1 MSNDKFWPLLTL
13 VWLAAAVVPYVDAQ
27 TLKEAVEQAVQTN
40 PEVLVTT
47 NRRLAADEGVKE
59 ARGGYWPQVDLLTGK
74 GRERLDDINARALG
88 LSDTTS
94 TRRESSIVLSQMLF
108 DGFGVK
114 SEVARRRA
122 LVDSSAYDVAATA
135 EDLALRVAAVYL
147 DVLRRQETVAA
158 AVDSLEA
165 HQRIYDHIKL
175 RSDSG
180 VGRRADLDQA
190 EGRLALA
197 KVNLRSEQ
205 SNLKDATTTYLRL
218 VGEAPRT
225 LFKPPSLEQGLP
237 RSEKQALETAL
248 ANNPTIKSAQADVAA
263 ADAQLAVAKAALW
276 PRLDLEFAANHSSE
290 IVQGRSNDATVMLRL
305 RYNLWHGGADSA
317 RVREARHQVDQTNE
331 VLNRTHRQV
340 EESLSMALNAY
351 VTSRDRLV
359 SLQQYVESSDSTREA
374 YAKQFSVG
382 QRTLLD
388 LLNAENEYF
397 NARLSFLSGQYTELT
412 SVFGVFAGMGQLLA
426 ALQIALPAEGSAPS
440 GGR

>member
-1 MSNDKFWPLLTL
+1 M
-13 VWLAAAVVPYVDAQ
+13 
-27 TLKEAVEQAVQTN
+27 
-40 PEVLVTT
+40 
-47 NRRLAADEGVKE
+47 
-59 ARGGYWPQVDLLTGK
+59 
-74 GRERLDDINARALG
+74 
-88 LSDTTS
+88 
-94 TRRESSIVLSQMLF
+94 
-108 DGFGVK
+108 
-114 SEVARRRA
+114 
-122 LVDSSAYDVAATA
+122 
-135 EDLALRVAAVYL
+135 
-147 DVLRRQETVAA
+147 AA
-158 AVDSLEA
+158 AVDSLEV

-205 SNLKDATTTYLRL
+205 SNLKDATTTYLHL
-218 VGEAPRT
+218 VGEAPRS
-225 LFKPPSLEQGLP
+225 LLKPPSLEERLP
-237 RSEKQALETAL
+237 RSEKLALEMAL

-290 IVQGRSNDATVMLRL
+290 IVQGRSNDMTVMLRL
-305 RYNLWHGGADSA
+305 RYNLSHGGADSA
-317 RVREARHQVDQTNE
+317 RVRETRHQVDQTNQ
-331 VLNRTHRQV
+331 VLNRTQRQV

-397 NARLSFLSGQYTELT
+397 NARLSFLSGQYTEVA
-412 SVFGVFAGMGQLLA
+412 SVFRVFAGMGQLLA